1 MRGGQMC
8 PPARQ
13 ESYHAPVPARV
24 AQGELSEQAGV
35 AAAHALLA
43 RRLRQDTADVGRT
56 LRRPP
61 AGAGVPVG
69 TIALFGF
76 NFPPG

>member
-1 MRGGQMC
+1 MF

-13 ESYHAPVPARV
+13 VSYHGPDPARV

-43 RRLRQDTADVGRT
+43 RRLRQETADVERT
-56 LRRPP
+56 RRRPP
-61 AGAGVPVG
+61 AGAVVPVG
-69 TIALFGF
+69 IIALFGF
-76 NFPPG
+76 NFAFG